1 MQTLSSEVMRKIKE
15 IEMYTQRLLSGC
27 LAGDARS
34 AQKGIGFEFD
44 QLREYQPGDDVRFI
58 DWRGSARSNSLLVK
72 QYIEERSRT
81 VLIAVDVSGSSFF
94 SSDELLRNEL
104 FAQIASML
112 ALVAHYGKDRAGLIL
127 FSDAVEC
134 FIPPA
139 QGLLHAR
146 NIMQTLFTHKPS
158 GRQTNI
164 NAALQRILKVR
175 RKDSIVFL
183 LSDFISTRFEQ
194 QLRSVALLNE
204 LIAVRYLDINEKRL
218 PSVGFITIEDIETD
232 SAYLVDMRS
241 AGAATLNQFLTERLD
256 SQNKLFRKYGID
268 VLDVA
273 GNKQFMSD
281 IVKFFRRR
289 MRY

>member
-1 MQTLSSEVMRKIKE
+1 MQTLSSEVVRKIKE
-15 IEMYTQRLLSGC
+15 IEMHTRRLLSGC

-58 DWRGSARSNSLLVK
+58 DWRGSARANTLLVK

-104 FAQIASML
+104 FNQIASML
-112 ALVAHYGKDRAGLIL
+112 SLVAHYGKDRVGLIL
-127 FSDAVEC
+127 FSDHVEC
-134 FIPPA
+134 YLPPA
-139 QGLLHAR
+139 TGLLHAR
-146 NIMQTLFTHKPS
+146 TIMQTLFAHKPS

-164 NAALQRILKVR
+164 NVALERILKVR
-175 RKDSIVFL
+175 RKDSVVFL
-183 LSDFISTRFEQ
+183 LSDFISTHFERT
-194 QLRSVALLNE
+194 LKSVALLNE
-204 LIAVRYLDINEKRL
+204 LIVVRYVDVNEKKL
-218 PSVGFITIEDIETD
+218 PAVGFMTVEDIETG
-232 SAYLVDMRS
+232 SSYLIDMRDK
-241 AGAATLNQFLTERLD
+241 GAAVLNQFLSKRLED
-256 SQNKLFRKYGID
+256 QNTLFRKYGIE

-273 GNKQFMSD
+273 GNKQFVSD

>member
-15 IEMYTQRLLSGC
+15 IEMHTQRLLSGC

-58 DWRGSARSNSLLVK
+58 DWRGSARANALLVK

-104 FAQIASML
+104 FNQIASML
-112 ALVAHYGKDRAGLIL
+112 SLVAHYGKDRVGLIL
-127 FSDAVEC
+127 FSDHVEC
-134 FIPPA
+134 YMPPA
-139 QGLLHAR
+139 PGLLHVR
-146 NIMQTLFTHKPS
+146 TIMQTLFAHKPS
-158 GRQTNI
+158 GRQTDI
-164 NAALQRILKVR
+164 NVALERILKVR
-175 RKDSIVFL
+175 RKDSVVFL
-183 LSDFISTRFEQ
+183 LSDFISTHFERK
-194 QLRSVALLNE
+194 LRSVALLNE
-204 LIAVRYLDINEKRL
+204 LIAVRYVDANEKKL
-218 PSVGFITIEDIETD
+218 PAVGFMTVEDIETG
-232 SAYLVDMRS
+232 SSYLVDMRDK
-241 AGAATLNQFLTERLD
+241 GAAVLNQFLGRRLED
-256 SQNKLFRKYGID
+256 QNTLFRKYGIE

-273 GNKQFMSD
+273 GNKQFVSD

>member
-81 VLIAVDVSGSSFF
+81 VLIVVDVSGSSFF

-104 FAQIASML
+104 FAQIGSML
-112 ALVAHYGKDRAGLIL
+112 SLVAHYGKDRAGLIL
-127 FSDAVEC
+127 FSDEIEC
-134 FIPPA
+134 YIPPA
-139 QGLLHAR
+139 QGMLHVR

-164 NAALQRILKVR
+164 SAALQRILKVR

-183 LSDFISTRFEQ
+183 LSDFISTDFEQ

-218 PSVGFITIEDIETD
+218 PAVGFITIEDIETG

-241 AGAATLNQFLTERLD
+241 AGVTVLNQFLTERLEN
-256 SQNKLFRKYGID
+256 QNKLFRKYGIN